1 MNKLFIFF
9 CVACISGGLW
19 ACSQY
24 SNAPLSVGFHNVNA
38 KFNALFQANI
48 KFKEAQ
54 QTLFNNRQDNFDELL
69 SILIPIDSSSA
80 QAVGEQLNSVIKKAS
95 LVVER
100 HQNSKWIDDA
110 YVLIGKARLM
120 NEDYK
125 NAIETFKFVN
135 TNAENNDAK
144 DAALIGLMRAYTEKK
159 EFQTALR
166 VAEILR
172 EEPLNQENT
181 IQFYLTKAYLH
192 QLKKEYKTS
201 VAILEETLPLMPKNE
216 EKARLFF
223 VVGQMYELLNNKT
236 LAASNYKAVNK
247 NRPNYDLGFHARLN
261 QYAMIGQSNNFQ
273 KMLKD
278 PKNNDLQDKIYVSMA
293 MAEIKKENFKLGLER
308 LKAAVRTNQ
317 NPQQLPFTYLRLA
330 DVYYNNVGD
339 YEMAYYYYDS
349 TASTLSQQDPQ
360 YKRVA
365 EKKSSLADFVQQTK
379 IIKTEDSL
387 QRLAKMSPEQ
397 LEKVLEKAYDIL
409 QKEKVEQQR
418 IKETANRGGQLDN
431 KRPVAT
437 FTDPNKPTWYFTNP
451 LAVSQGK
458 IAFVTRWGNRVLE
471 DNWRRS
477 SKENMLSFD
486 SQTNPANKSLNSN
499 VSEGGGDT
507 KGNQNPLVENRK
519 TAIAAL
525 KAKIPF
531 APEALLA
538 SKRRQEEATFVLG
551 RIYKLNLN
559 EPQNA
564 IITFEKF
571 LRDFP
576 NSTHQAEVYYLLC
589 LLHENNPSIYTQY
602 KNQLLE
608 KFPESYFA
616 RLLIRSQNAS
626 LSTDKESEAQ
636 KMYAE
641 AYNYF
646 SQNDYEDAYSFV
658 ETALKDYPNSQIE
671 DKFIFLKAVLLA
683 KTKDLQTYKTAL
695 ENFIVDYPK
704 SQLIPLAKERLL
716 AAATQK

>member
-1 MNKLFIFF
+1 MNKLFIFLCIA
-9 CVACISGGLW
+9 CVGGGLL

-38 KFNALFQANI
+38 KYNALFQANI

-69 SILIPIDSSSA
+69 PILLPIDSSTA

-110 YVLIGKARLM
+110 YVLIGKARLL

-144 DAALIGLMRAYTEKK
+144 DEALIGLMRAYIEKN
-159 EFQTALR
+159 EYQTALR

-172 EEPLNQENT
+172 EEPLNQANT
-181 IQFYLTKAYLH
+181 INFYLTKAYLH

-201 VAILEETLPLMPKNE
+201 VAIMEETLPMMPKNE
-216 EKARLFF
+216 QKARLFF
-223 VVGQMYELLNNKT
+223 SVGQMYERLNNKT
-236 LAASNYKAVNK
+236 LAATNYRAVNK
-247 NRPNYDLGFHARLN
+247 NRPTYDLGFYAKLN

-278 PKNNDLQDKIYVSMA
+278 SKNNDLQDKIYEAMA
-293 MAEIKKENFKLGLER
+293 MAEIKKGNLKLGLER
-308 LKAAVRTNQ
+308 LKSAVRTNQ
-317 NPQQLPFTYLRLA
+317 NPQQLPFAYLRLA
-330 DVYYNNVGD
+330 DVYYNNLGD

-349 TASTLSQQDPQ
+349 TSSSLPQQDPQ

-365 EKKSSLADFVQQTK
+365 EKKRSLADFVQQTK

-387 QRLAKMSPEQ
+387 QRLARMSPEQ
-397 LEKVLEKAYDIL
+397 LEKVLEKAYDI
-409 QKEKVEQQR
+409 QQREKSEQQR
-418 IKETANRGGQLDN
+418 AKETANRGGQLDN
-431 KRPVAT
+431 KRPQNP
-437 FTDPNKPTWYFTNP
+437 FNDPAKASWYFTNS

-458 IAFVTRWGNRVLE
+458 IAFITRWGNRVLE

-477 SKENMLSFD
+477 SKENIMSFD
-486 SQTNPANKSLNSN
+486 SQTAGANKSLTNN
-499 VSEGGGDT
+499 VSEGGNDA
-507 KGNQNPLVENRK
+507 KDNQNSVVENKK

-571 LRDFP
+571 LKDFP
-576 NSTHQAEVYYLLC
+576 TSTHQAEVYYLLC
-589 LLHENNPSIYTQY
+589 LLQESNPSIYTQY

-636 KMYAE
+636 KIYAE

-683 KTKDLQTYKTAL
+683 KTKDIQTYQTAL
-695 ENFIVDYPK
+695 QNFIIDYPK

>member
-1 MNKLFIFF
+1 MNKLFIFL
-9 CVACISGGLW
+9 CIACISGGLL

-38 KFNALFQANI
+38 KYNALFQANI

-69 SILIPIDSSSA
+69 PILLPIDSSSA

-110 YVLIGKARLM
+110 YALIGKARLL
-120 NEDYK
+120 NGDYK

-144 DAALIGLMRAYTEKK
+144 DEALIGLMRAYTEKK
-159 EFQTALR
+159 EYQTALR

-172 EEPLNQENT
+172 EEPLNQANT
-181 IQFYLTKAYLH
+181 INFYLTKAYLH

-201 VAILEETLPLMPKNE
+201 VAIMEETLPMIPKNE
-216 EKARLFF
+216 QKARLFF
-223 VVGQMYELLNNKT
+223 AVGQMYELLNNKT
-236 LAASNYKAVNK
+236 LAATNYHAVNK
-247 NRPNYDLGFHARLN
+247 NRPSYDLGFYAKLN

-278 PKNNDLQDKIYVSMA
+278 SKNNDLQDKIYEAMA
-293 MAEIKKENFKLGLER
+293 MAEIKKGNLKLGLER
-308 LKAAVRTNQ
+308 LKSAVRTNQ
-317 NPQQLPFTYLRLA
+317 NPQQLPFAYLRLA
-330 DVYYNNVGD
+330 DVYYNNLGD

-349 TASTLSQQDPQ
+349 TSSSLPQQDSQ

-365 EKKSSLADFVQQTK
+365 EKKRSLADFVQQTK

-397 LEKVLEKAYDIL
+397 LEKVLEKAYDI
-409 QKEKVEQQR
+409 QQREKSEQQR
-418 IKETANRGGQLDN
+418 VKETANRGGQLDN
-431 KRPVAT
+431 KRPQNI
-437 FTDPNKPTWYFTNP
+437 FNDPAKASWYFTNS

-458 IAFVTRWGNRVLE
+458 IAFITRWGNRVLE

-477 SKENMLSFD
+477 SKENIMSFD
-486 SQTNPANKSLNSN
+486 SQTAGANKSLTNN
-499 VSEGGGDT
+499 VSEGGNDT
-507 KGNQNPLVENRK
+507 KDNPNSVVENKK

-538 SKRRQEEATFVLG
+538 SRRRQEEATFVLG

-571 LRDFP
+571 LKEFP
-576 NSTHQAEVYYLLC
+576 TSTHQAEVYYLLC
-589 LLHENNPSIYTQY
+589 LLQENNPPIYTQY

-636 KMYAE
+636 KIYAE

-646 SQNDYEDAYSFV
+646 SQNNYEDAYSFV

-695 ENFIVDYPK
+695 ENFIADYPK